1 MMLTQ
6 TTTDRILEEVARSPG
21 CLLEELVLAC
31 SDLSW
36 NQVFVEVDR
45 LSRRGEL
52 VLTMR
57 GPGLYT
63 VHLPEPAGGLA

>member
-1 MMLTQ
+1 MPIY
-6 TTTDRILEEVARSPG
+6 TTTDRILEEVAHSPG

-31 SDLSW
+31 PDLSW

-52 VLTMR
+52 VLALR

-63 VHLPEPAGGLA
+63 VHLPEPAGGSA